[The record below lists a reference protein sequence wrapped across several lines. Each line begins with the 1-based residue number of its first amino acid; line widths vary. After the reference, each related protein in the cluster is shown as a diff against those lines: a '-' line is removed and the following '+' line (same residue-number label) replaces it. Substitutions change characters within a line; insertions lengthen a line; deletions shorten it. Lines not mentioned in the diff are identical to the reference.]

1 MNEQIVKTNNR
12 LIAEFMG
19 VKPVDGWYNGWE
31 LHKAGLPFAY
41 GAMGNGTHDLKFH
54 TSWDW
59 LMPVV
64 EKIERDILP
73 DDSVITITYKDCQI
87 PVLVDEFDII
97 ITGASSK
104 HEAVYEAV
112 IEFIKWY
119 NLNN

>member
-31 LHKAGLPFAY
+31 LHKAGVPFAY

-64 EKIERDILP
+64 GKITSTNEEPEELDNLRAALLCADLQTAFSEVCNILSN
-73 DDSVITITYKDCQI
+73 D
-87 PVLVDEFDII
+87 
-97 ITGASSK
+97 
-104 HEAVYEAV
+104 
-112 IEFIKWY
+112 FI
-119 NLNN
+119 NL